1 VVEGG
6 LINQRLEGLDS
17 VRALDSLCV
26 VAERGCGDNARCYMR
41 VACDTGMR
49 QRSSCDKWEA
59 AHLHPQNPEPA
70 LPHLVSPPS
79 AASVTPR

>member
-41 VACDTGMR
+41 VACDTGM
-49 QRSSCDKWEA
+49 
-59 AHLHPQNPEPA
+59 LHPQNPEPA